1 MIKVI
6 KIFIILISVFLVLG
20 CTSTQPTE
28 QTTTPTSTPTSTP
41 ISTPAPISQET
52 EAVATEQ
59 GISISLQA
67 HAFNPSDVTISV
79 GDTVTWTNNDPGRH
93 AIRIGNENSY
103 ELPAGGSY
111 SYTFNEA
118 GTFYYVCSFHP
129 NERGTIIVE

>member
-28 QTTTPTSTPTSTP
+28 QTTTPTSTPT
-41 ISTPAPISQET
+41 STPAPISQET

>member
-28 QTTTPTSTPTSTP
+28 KTTTPTSTPT
-41 ISTPAPISQET
+41 STPAPISQET

-67 HAFNPSDVTISV
+67 PEFNPSDVTISV

-118 GTFYYVCSFHP
+118 GTFNYVCSFHL